1 MAPLKCLAKE
11 TTTGPVGEC
20 RRECRN
26 LATRQAQRFARRA
39 ALCDATYGNV
49 RILGLEWVP
58 HLGLMLRTFLL
69 ETRIGHFI
77 VTLIILGL
85 GALLIYFA
93 ASYGLSEYA
102 HLFDR

>member
-1 MAPLKCLAKE
+1 
-11 TTTGPVGEC
+11 
-20 RRECRN
+20 
-26 LATRQAQRFARRA
+26 
-39 ALCDATYGNV
+39 
-49 RILGLEWVP
+49 
-58 HLGLMLRTFLL
+58 MLRTFLL

-85 GALLIYFA
+85 GALVIYFA